1 MTTFVLTPVVPVP
14 VLGPIVLASKL
25 LKIGLLP
32 PSTVDPKELPALVVS
47 KLIVECVEDRSL
59 VLSSSVVTMNVIPF
73 SCVLSPPFPRNETLA
88 PVLSLFSREVS
99 GLFCPEVRKLDVVNS
114 PGAKPKFKDYPA
126 LTN

>member
-1 MTTFVLTPVVPVP
+1 MVPTFVLPLVVP

-32 PSTVDPKELPALVVS
+32 PRTVDLKELPAIVET
-47 KLIVECVEDRSL
+47 KLIVESVEDRSL
-59 VLSSSVVTMNVIPF
+59 VLSSSVVTMDVIPF
-73 SCVLSPPFPRNETLA
+73 SCVLSPPFPTVETLA

-99 GLFCPEVRKLDVVNS
+99 GLFSSEVRKLNVVNS

-126 LTN
+126 FTN